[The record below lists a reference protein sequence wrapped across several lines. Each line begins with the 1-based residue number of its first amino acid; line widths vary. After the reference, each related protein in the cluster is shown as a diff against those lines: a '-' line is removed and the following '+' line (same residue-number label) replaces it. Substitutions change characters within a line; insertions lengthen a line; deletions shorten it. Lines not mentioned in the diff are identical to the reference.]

1 MACAA
6 PAAPSTKETT
16 NYARLC
22 RLLVELGTQALRDT
36 FDSIHPPATL
46 HAVLAGNKPVL
57 QSLSSK
63 RKKIINPTQWGK
75 LFPSIPSS
83 VSSASFDITLL
94 MVLLRNICGLVEP
107 ATGWDVL
114 PCPTDVNREAD
125 IARIKYFRNTVFAHA
140 ERASVDDATFKSHW
154 QSIRECLE
162 RLGGVQYRAAID
174 RLETV
179 CMDPEAE
186 EHYIGLLEQWKKD
199 EDNVKDLLEGIGSDM
214 NNVMKRLDEITSEG

>member
-1 MACAA
+1 M
-6 PAAPSTKETT
+6 
-16 NYARLC
+16 
-22 RLLVELGTQALRDT
+22 
-36 FDSIHPPATL
+36 
-46 HAVLAGNKPVL
+46 L

-114 PCPTDVNREAD
+114 PCPTDVNHEAD

-186 EHYIGLLEQWKKD
+186 EHYTGLLEQWKKD